1 MSDEPSDNAGPTGF
15 LAEHP
20 RTRTV
25 LLVTATIVLVGL
37 ALQTLAEGA
46 ALIRAVLVPTAVA
59 VLLTALLMPLM
70 VLLNH
75 RLKFPRTLAAAVTLL
90 IALTVVAGLLT
101 LAGAQIAAGIQELL
115 AATTFE
121 LQQLKNW
128 LTNSPL
134 PIQAEQV
141 DNVLTQI
148 EAWLRNHQ
156 AEIAQ
161 EATGLGAGAA
171 NLLVA
176 TVLCLVGTFFFLA
189 EGDRIGTWFIMLL
202 PKRSR
207 ERVYQACRRGW
218 VTIGTYTKTQLIV
231 SAVDAIGIGI
241 GAAVLGLPL
250 VLPIIAITFILCF
263 IPMVGA
269 ILSGAIVV
277 LVAMTFEGLTT
288 AIIMLVIVVAVQQLE
303 SNILSPLL
311 MGKAVNVHPI
321 GVLLGVATGTY
332 LLGLIGA
339 LFAVP
344 FLATMNTMMNYLAGR
359 DPFPGLNEGRSAL
372 TESPKRL
379 MGNQGKMRFPPRIG
393 QATPDWVQ
401 GQIDLQARRMRRRRW
416 DKTVDDEE

>member
-1 MSDEPSDNAGPTGF
+1 MSDETNDNNTTTAGF

-37 ALQTLAEGA
+37 ALQTLAEAA

-59 VLLTALLMPLM
+59 VLLTGLMMPLM

-75 RLKFPRTLAAAVTLL
+75 KLKLPRSLAAAITLL
-90 IALTVVAGLLT
+90 SSVAAVAGLLT
-101 LAGAQIAAGIQELL
+101 LAGAQLASGIRELL

-128 LTNSPL
+128 LTDSPL
-134 PIQAEQV
+134 PIGAEQV
-141 DNVLTQI
+141 DNVITQV
-148 EAWLRNHQ
+148 ETWLREHQ
-156 AEIAQ
+156 SEIAQ

-189 EGDRIGTWFIMLL
+189 QGDRIATWFIMLL

-207 ERVYQACRRGW
+207 ERVYQAGRRGW
-218 VTIGTYTKTQLIV
+218 VTIGTYTKTQLVV
-231 SAVDAIGIGI
+231 SAVDALGIGI
-241 GAAVLGLPL
+241 GAALLGLPL
-250 VLPIIAITFILCF
+250 VMPIIAITFILCF

-269 ILSGAIVV
+269 FLSGAIVV
-277 LVAMTFEGLTT
+277 LVAMAFEGLTT
-288 AIIMLVIVVAVQQLE
+288 AIIMLVIVIAVQQLE

-344 FLATMNTMMNYLAGR
+344 FLATLNTMMNYLAGR

-379 MGNQGKMRFPPRIG
+379 MGDLGKMRIPPRMG
-393 QATPDWVQ
+393 EATPDWVQ
-401 GQIDLQARRMRRRRW
+401 GQFDLQARRMRRRRW
-416 DKTVDDEE
+416 DRSSDD